1 MKNHSLISSVYA
13 ALVLS
18 ACFIQGFSLPSKS
31 LQRFSSEEFARK
43 FGAAPE
49 DFGNAIDDAALKP
62 TAKEESSL
70 LTTAVEL
77 ATKIV
82 PLLIGV
88 VSGETGPSQTD
99 RVDGIDLNG
108 EDPFSWRNIV
118 NIGLKVF
125 LAIVSSQSATEKSD
139 GDWLQ
144 PVMGAVIEGLTGSND
159 RAEVS
164 VMAKQAAEVFGLVV
178 SLAQALATSMSQR
191 SFY

>member
-1 MKNHSLISSVYA
+1 MKNHSLISSLYA

-18 ACFIQGFSLPSKS
+18 ACFIQGYSLPSNS

-62 TAKEESSL
+62 AAKEESSL

-88 VSGETGPSQTD
+88 ISGETGPSQTD

>member
-18 ACFIQGFSLPSKS
+18 ACFIQGYSLPSNS

-62 TAKEESSL
+62 AAKEESSL

-88 VSGETGPSQTD
+88 ISGETGPSQTD

-191 SFY
+191 SLY

>member
-1 MKNHSLISSVYA
+1 M
-13 ALVLS
+13 
-18 ACFIQGFSLPSKS
+18 
-31 LQRFSSEEFARK
+31 
-43 FGAAPE
+43 
-49 DFGNAIDDAALKP
+49 
-62 TAKEESSL
+62 
-70 LTTAVEL
+70 TTAVEL

-88 VSGETGPSQTD
+88 ISGETGPSQTD

-144 PVMGAVIEGLTGSND
+144 VRNIVII
-159 RAEVS
+159 
-164 VMAKQAAEVFGLVV
+164 
-178 SLAQALATSMSQR
+178 
-191 SFY
+191 

>member
-1 MKNHSLISSVYA
+1 MKNNSLISSVYA

-18 ACFIQGFSLPSKS
+18 ACFIQGYSLPNRS
-31 LQRFSSEEFARK
+31 LQRYNADEFARK
-43 FGAAPE
+43 FGSAPE
-49 DFGNAIDDAALKP
+49 EINNTIEDGELRPA
-62 TAKEESSL
+62 AKEESSL

-88 VSGETGPSQTD
+88 ISGETGPSQTD

-159 RAEVS
+159 RTEIN
-164 VMAKQAAEVFGLVV
+164 VMAKQASEVFGLVV

-191 SFY
+191 SF

>member
-18 ACFIQGFSLPSKS
+18 ACFIQGYSLPNRS
-31 LQRFSSEEFARK
+31 LHRYSSDEFARK
-43 FGAAPE
+43 FGSAPE
-49 DFGNAIDDAALKP
+49 DISNAIEDNLRPA
-62 TAKEESSL
+62 AKEESSL

-88 VSGETGPSQTD
+88 ISGETGPSQTD

-108 EDPFSWRNIV
+108 EDVFGWRNIV

-125 LAIVSSQSATEKSD
+125 LAIVSSQTASEKSD
-139 GDWLQ
+139 GDLLQ
-144 PVMGAVIEGLTGSND
+144 PVMGAVIEGLTGSKD
-159 RAEVS
+159 RNEVN
-164 VMAKQAAEVFGLVV
+164 VMAKQASEVFGLVV

>member
-1 MKNHSLISSVYA
+1 VYA
-13 ALVLS
+13 VLVLS
-18 ACFIQGFSLPSKS
+18 ACFIQGYSLPNRN
-31 LQRFSSEEFARK
+31 LQRYSSDEFARK
-43 FGAAPE
+43 FGSSPE
-49 DFGNAIDDAALKP
+49 DISNAIDDAALRP
-62 TAKEESSL
+62 EAKQETSL
-70 LTTAVEL
+70 LTTVVEL
-77 ATKIV
+77 ATKVV

-88 VSGETGPSQTD
+88 ISGETGPSQTD

-144 PVMGAVIEGLTGSND
+144 PVMGAVIEGLTGSKD
-159 RAEVS
+159 RAEVN
-164 VMAKQAAEVFGLVV
+164 VMAKQASEVFGLVV

>member
-43 FGAAPE
+43 FGSAPE

-62 TAKEESSL
+62 AAKEESSL

-88 VSGETGPSQTD
+88 ISGETGPSQTD

-159 RAEVS
+159 RAEVN

-191 SFY
+191 SLY

>member
-1 MKNHSLISSVYA
+1 M
-13 ALVLS
+13 
-18 ACFIQGFSLPSKS
+18 
-31 LQRFSSEEFARK
+31 
-43 FGAAPE
+43 
-49 DFGNAIDDAALKP
+49 
-62 TAKEESSL
+62 
-70 LTTAVEL
+70 EL

-88 VSGETGPSQTD
+88 ISGETGPSQTD

-144 PVMGAVIEGLTGSND
+144 VRVDIPPHNLLTFSLPARHGSCH
-159 RAEVS
+159 
-164 VMAKQAAEVFGLVV
+164 
-178 SLAQALATSMSQR
+178 
-191 SFY
+191 

>member
-1 MKNHSLISSVYA
+1 MKNHSLISSLYA

-18 ACFIQGFSLPSKS
+18 ACFIQGYSLPSNS

-62 TAKEESSL
+62 AAKEESSL

-88 VSGETGPSQTD
+88 ISGETGPSQTD

-159 RAEVS
+159 RAEVN

-191 SFY
+191 SF